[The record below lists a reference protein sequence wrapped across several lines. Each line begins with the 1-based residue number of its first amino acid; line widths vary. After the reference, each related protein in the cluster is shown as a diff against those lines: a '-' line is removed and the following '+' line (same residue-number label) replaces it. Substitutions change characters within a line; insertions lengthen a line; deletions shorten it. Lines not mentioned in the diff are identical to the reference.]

1 MVLSSCPCK
10 VPFWNLS
17 AVESHWLCKAKGC
30 LIGANRN
37 YVPRGSQN
45 LLHCWTQCLDINWS
59 PAPYPNSVVGSW
71 EKGGFPLSPSEY
83 GTLAPC
89 PSYRVLKWW
98 CHKNLILEIMGFVGI
113 FWKNIWKAY
122 LPKTSIAGQ
131 IVLEIIVPFCSDWW
145 LHTNPSKFDSVPNV
159 MNWVKFRWICMESS
173 LAYNWA
179 KISKMLFIISRKSHN
194 FTNLI
199 FYDATL

>member
-1 MVLSSCPCK
+1 MCPEVVRIYFTAEHNVLILILLITSTIPKFCGGVLRK
-10 VPFWNLS
+10 VWVPTISQWVRYS
-17 AVESHWLCKAKGC
+17 
-30 LIGANRN
+30 GAM
-37 YVPRGSQN
+37 
-45 LLHCWTQCLDINWS
+45 
-59 PAPYPNSVVGSW
+59 
-71 EKGGFPLSPSEY
+71 
-83 GTLAPC
+83 
-89 PSYRVLKWW
+89 SYRVLKWW

-173 LAYNWA
+173 LAYKWA
-179 KISKMLFIISRKSHN
+179 KISKMLFIIPRKSHN